1 MPSASAQSVRWGLPE
16 QLGLLGRLGPFGR
29 LSLLGLLSLLT
40 FAGYWYWQ
48 HRLPAVVR
56 IMPGQVR
63 LPLAHARPDGTFEGA
78 TVDIAE
84 LAARKLGVRLQW
96 VTAPDL
102 DVALDQHL
110 VDIVALAA
118 LSPERRR
125 RAEVTDPWFEDS
137 LVILSRAA
145 RPLKSMESLAGHRV
159 VIREGTQSERILME
173 DSPQAIP
180 VRAYAKDDLLA
191 ALCNGQADAVFVQS
205 QFLPA
210 RLLDRD
216 RTCVGEKLTSSPV
229 PNTAVELATI
239 GAPGQLATAEAF
251 RDAIGDLMADGT
263 LAATLARW
271 SSSPRFDTQLRRELQ
286 RSQGRQTWL
295 SIGLGVFTLLLAVL
309 AAVLVG
315 LRRARIEAQ
324 QAAEA
329 KTRFLSNMSHEIRT
343 PMNGVMGMVEMLLQS
358 PLSAEQRSQLT
369 VVRSSS
375 ESLLALL
382 NDILDFSKLEA
393 GKMTFER
400 VAFDAAQLMEETA
413 SLLMPVAQAKGI
425 QIQTDY
431 PPELGCWWW
440 GDSLRIRQVLANLA
454 GNAVKF
460 TSHGSVTIRARRGS
474 SGLRVEVIDTGIG
487 IEQRRMGKLFQ
498 SFAQAE
504 DSTARRFGGSG
515 LGLAISKS
523 LVDGMGGQ
531 IGVVS
536 VAGVGSTFWFELAL
550 TPAPAPAADD
560 AAVAAL
566 PSLTGMQVLLAEDNE
581 IGRRVAG
588 SMLTRL
594 GVAVTFAHN
603 GQDAIDRVKAQAFD
617 VILMDCQM
625 PVVDGFEA
633 TRAIRKL
640 ENERRQT
647 PVIALTANVSAED
660 RQQCF
665 NATMDDYL
673 SKPVR
678 LRDLHEKLSQWQH
691 APATKEALA
700 SPPTPVA

>member
-1 MPSASAQSVRWGLPE
+1 MPLATDQPVRWGWTQPLS
-16 QLGLLGRLGPFGR
+16 QLGRLDPLGR
-29 LSLLGLLSLLT
+29 FCLLAFLGLIA
-40 FAGYWYWQ
+40 FAGIWQWQ
-48 HRLPAVVR
+48 HRLPSVVR

-63 LPLAHARPDGTFEGA
+63 LPLAHVRPDGIFEGA
-78 TVDIAE
+78 TVDMME
-84 LAARKLGVRLQW
+84 LAARKLGVQLQW
-96 VTAPDL
+96 VNAPDL

-118 LSPERRR
+118 LTPERRR
-125 RAEVTDPWFEDS
+125 RRELTDPWFEDS
-137 LVILSRAA
+137 LVILSHAKH
-145 RPLKSMESLAGHRV
+145 PFKTMESLAGRRV
-159 VIREGTQSERILME
+159 VIRESTQSERILLE
-173 DSPQAIP
+173 EAPKAIP
-180 VRAYAKDDLLA
+180 VRAYAKDDLLS
-191 ALCNGQADAVFVQS
+191 ALCSGQADAVFMQS
-205 QFLPA
+205 QFLPV

-216 RTCVGEKLTSSPV
+216 RICVGERLTSAPV
-229 PNTAVELATI
+229 PHTAIELATI
-239 GAPGQLATAEAF
+239 GAQGHRATAEAF

-263 LAATLARW
+263 LAATFARW

-286 RSQGRQTWL
+286 RSHLRQTWL
-295 SIGLGVFTLLLAVL
+295 SIGLGVFTLLLAAL

-358 PLSAEQRSQLT
+358 PLSPEQRSQLA

-400 VAFDAAQLMEETA
+400 VAFDAAHLMEETA

-431 PPELGCWWW
+431 AADLDRFWW

-460 TSHGSVTIRARRGS
+460 TAQGSVTIRARRGR

-487 IEQRRMGKLFQ
+487 IEKARMLKLFQ
-498 SFAQAE
+498 SFEQAE

-531 IGVVS
+531 IGVES
-536 VAGVGSTFWFELAL
+536 NAGEGSTFWFELAL
-550 TPAPAPAADD
+550 TPAPARAAEEPAM
-560 AAVAAL
+560 AAL
-566 PSLTGMQVLLAEDNE
+566 PSLNGMRVLLAEDNE

-594 GVAVTFAHN
+594 GVRVTFAHN
-603 GQDAIDRVKAQAFD
+603 GQEAVDQVNAQPFD

-633 TRAIRKL
+633 TQAIRKL
-640 ENERRQT
+640 DNERRQT
-647 PVIALTANVSAED
+647 PVIALTANVSPED
-660 RQQCF
+660 RQRCL
-665 NATMDDYL
+665 NADMDDYL

-691 APATKEALA
+691 VPASTVVLGP
-700 SPPTPVA
+700 PPTLAG